1 VPIGDEVVALMV
13 GDGFE
18 VVDRRDIIIV

>member
-1 VPIGDEVVALMV
+1 VLTTDEVAALMV

-18 VVDRRDIIIV
+18 VVDMRDVIVA